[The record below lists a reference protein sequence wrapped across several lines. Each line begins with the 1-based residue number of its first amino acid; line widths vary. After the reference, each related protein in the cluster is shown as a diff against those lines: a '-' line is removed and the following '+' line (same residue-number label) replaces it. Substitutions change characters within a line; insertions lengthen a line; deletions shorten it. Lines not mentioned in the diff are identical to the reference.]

1 MSITNAISVVY
12 AANTRLGQV
21 FLGFSDGSSCTV
33 GLKEV
38 LDAAVFQAD
47 LDAIGFVLPSRIPP
61 DSFSSTVGVNGNVHH
76 PT

>member
-1 MSITNAISVVY
+1 MPITSAVSVVY
-12 AANTRLGQV
+12 AANTRLGQI

-47 LDAIGFVLPSRIPP
+47 LDAIGFVLPSASRQTLSPALWA
-61 DSFSSTVGVNGNVHH
+61 
-76 PT
+76 